1 MFTATEAV
9 LIFFSGVMC
18 TVLFQ
23 LVHDGKELMERCALT
38 QVPCREA
45 IAEIVAENKNRYF
58 LQRTYEVAKILLD
71 GSKEEKLMSMSE
83 EDQAR
88 FFLIWNI
95 LCVNETDEIK
105 KILSFSDC
113 LATMRFRKRAEAQK
127 E

>member
-1 MFTATEAV
+1 
-9 LIFFSGVMC
+9 
-18 TVLFQ
+18 
-23 LVHDGKELMERCALT
+23 MERCTLT

-45 IAEIVAENKNRYF
+45 IAEIVAENKNKYF